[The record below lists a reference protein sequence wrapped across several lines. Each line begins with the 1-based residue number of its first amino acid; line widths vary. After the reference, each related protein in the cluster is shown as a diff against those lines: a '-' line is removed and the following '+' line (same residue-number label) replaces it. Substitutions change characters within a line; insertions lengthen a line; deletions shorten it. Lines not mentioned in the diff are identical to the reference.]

1 MRAARRLV
9 NLATQ
14 SPNPYFS
21 GISIGWPG
29 RPSGTV
35 WPTNRTENGVGR
47 SNFKPSPPKKRLRK
61 KQGTTP
67 HPNLHHNIASIYF
80 VAFRY
85 LSQRIHH
92 LSPTRQRGIFQQM
105 KNNQPQRALPTN
117 IPARSNLH
125 GYAQY
130 LEQQLGVRIPI
141 SQFRGDI
148 HLSETEDARRW
159 LAIPDDPPLPR
170 NWRSWVNKVET
181 EAELNSLRHSVK
193 RGLPSGDDNRTKSS
207 AARLG
212 LETTTRSRGRPKK
225 ET

>member
-1 MRAARRLV
+1 
-9 NLATQ
+9 
-14 SPNPYFS
+14 
-21 GISIGWPG
+21 
-29 RPSGTV
+29 
-35 WPTNRTENGVGR
+35 
-47 SNFKPSPPKKRLRK
+47 
-61 KQGTTP
+61 
-67 HPNLHHNIASIYF
+67 
-80 VAFRY
+80 
-85 LSQRIHH
+85 
-92 LSPTRQRGIFQQM
+92 M